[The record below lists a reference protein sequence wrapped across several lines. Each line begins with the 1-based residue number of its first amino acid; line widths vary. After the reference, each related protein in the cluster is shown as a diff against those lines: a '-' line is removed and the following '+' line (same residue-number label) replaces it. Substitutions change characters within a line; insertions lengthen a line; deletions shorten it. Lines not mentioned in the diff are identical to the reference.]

1 MKHAI
6 IISLAFLLG
15 VQLTSGQQNGKFQLH
30 FIDVGQ
36 GDAALLITPGGETVL
51 FDNGVANHCNLPID
65 YLKKVGVKKIDYLI
79 TSHYHDDH
87 IGCTRELLQEFPL
100 SMVAFDDGRSY
111 SSDTFSDYLEAIGR
125 KRRTAFPEEK
135 ITLDSCS
142 ATPVVI
148 TIIATKGAGVETDN
162 ENDLS
167 LVALIRFGSFDA
179 VMGGDLSGFNK
190 NGYSDIESV
199 IAKKVGQ
206 VELYKVH
213 HHCSSYSSNNFWL
226 ATINPKVGIISA
238 SSTIGRNYHHPTS
251 QCLTRL
257 HNANISTYWTEL
269 TGSVAPNQEFD
280 KIGGNITVEVDPTTN
295 SFTVQYGNRNTDY
308 YTDW

>member
-1 MKHAI
+1 MRHSLY
-6 IISLAFLLG
+6 ISLAFLLG
-15 VQLTSGQQNGKFQLH
+15 IQLSYGQQNGKFQLH

-36 GDAALLITPGGETVL
+36 GDAALLVTPGGETVL

-65 YLKKVGVKKIDYLI
+65 YLKKIGIKKIDYLI

-100 SMVAFDDGRSY
+100 SKVALDDGRSY
-111 SSDTFSDYLEAIGR
+111 SSDTFSEYLEAIGG
-125 KRRTAFPEEK
+125 KRRTTFPEEK

-206 VELYKVH
+206 VEVYKVH

-238 SSTIGRNYHHPTS
+238 SSTIGRNYHHPTA
-251 QCLTRL
+251 QCLNRL
-257 HNANISTYWTEL
+257 HNANITTYWTEL
-269 TGSVAPNQEFD
+269 TGSVAPIQERD
-280 KIGGNITVEVDPTTN
+280 RIGENIIIEADPKDNAFVVKHGGTN
-295 SFTVQYGNRNTDY
+295 SDFYHN
-308 YTDW
+308 W